1 MIILNKL
8 MANKPEGDR
17 FCQYPER
24 ALIYSF
30 YNISYN
36 ALRLFLVIAG
46 QKNGFEVDTDILCS
60 RANLNVNEYNQSLD
74 ELINK
79 GYLILDDEV
88 LKVNCPTTAY
98 NMNFDKE
105 ELNIKDED
113 YDF

>member
-1 MIILNKL
+1 MFKSQFKNKSI
-8 MANKPEGDR
+8 E
-17 FCQYPER
+17 E
-24 ALIYSF
+24 LIY
-30 YNISYN
+30 
-36 ALRLFLVIAG
+36 
-46 QKNGFEVDTDILCS
+46 
-60 RANLNVNEYNQSLD
+60 
-74 ELINK
+74 K